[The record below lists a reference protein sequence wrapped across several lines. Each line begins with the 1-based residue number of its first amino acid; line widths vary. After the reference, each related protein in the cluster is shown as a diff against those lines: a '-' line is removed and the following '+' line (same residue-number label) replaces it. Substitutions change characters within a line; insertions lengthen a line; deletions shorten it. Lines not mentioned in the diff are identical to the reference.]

1 MRLTV
6 ALDHDVA
13 RLLEEA
19 VRRGHVSKKEV
30 VNDALRRALS
40 SALEPERRSVLDPNI
55 AAPTLEPERWSVV
68 DLHTLGPPPSMVE
81 PHTDAPALVRAAD
94 ESDEEAITVALAR
107 YFGFAPPAPRLYVVK
122 G

>member
-6 ALDHDVA
+6 TVDHDVA
-13 RLLEEA
+13 LLLEEA
-19 VRRGHVSKKEV
+19 VRRERRSKKRI
-30 VNDALRRALS
+30 VNDALRRAL
-40 SALEPERRSVLDPNI
+40 AGAEPAEPAVEPERPVPLD
-55 AAPTLEPERWSVV
+55 
-68 DLHTLGPPPSMVE
+68 

-107 YFGFAPPAPRLYVVK
+107 YFGFEPPAPRLYVVK